1 MNATTRLT
9 PPAKTQT
16 FSNAITSNAMQELIR
31 KSLKDPKAVA
41 RFTSTLIQAVNS
53 SDQLKECDPGSVV
66 AAALRGEGM
75 GLILNIHYH
84 LVPFGRMCNF
94 IISYKGYIAL
104 ALATKQ
110 YHDIDCLDIREG
122 EYMGRDSR
130 TGKPNFDFNVYS
142 TDEEREAAQVIGYY
156 AYFELKDGMF
166 RPEFWSMNKL
176 LFHADRYSQAFD
188 LEKFKKFTSGE
199 MTKEEEEKMRK
210 SSPWND
216 VGYGQDKMCRK
227 TVLRSL
233 LNSGYAPLSNEI
245 RYAMENDSEDGV
257 IPDLPIINVDKSTGE
272 VTGAVSATPAI
283 TAASDDDFFDEA
295 AVSAELDRRN
305 DAKQEE
311 VQAPT
316 PIKRKKAATESKP
329 EAVATSYTDDGF
341 FGGGE

>member
-9 PPAKTQT
+9 TPAKTQT

-188 LEKFKKFTSGE
+188 LEKFKKVTSGE

-257 IPDLPIINVDKSTGE
+257 IPDMPIINVDKTTGE
-272 VTGAVSATPAI
+272 VVGTATEAPAI
-283 TAASDDDFFDEA
+283 GAASDDDFFDA
-295 AVSAELDRRN
+295 DDVSEELNRRN
-305 DAKQEE
+305 ETKQETAHPAE
-311 VQAPT
+311 PAN
-316 PIKRKKAATESKP
+316 RRKAATESKA
-329 EAVATSYTDDGF
+329 EAVDTSYTDDGF

>member
-1 MNATTRLT
+1 MNATNRLT
-9 PPAKTQT
+9 PSAPKQT
-16 FSNAITSNAMQELIR
+16 FSSAITSNAMQELIR

-130 TGKPNFDFNVYS
+130 TGKPKFDFNVYS

-216 VGYGQDKMCRK
+216 IGYGQDKMCRK

-257 IPDLPIINVDKSTGE
+257 IPDMPIINVDRATGE
-272 VTGAVSATPAI
+272 VTGAVPTTPAI
-283 TAASDDDFFDEA
+283 NAASDDDFFDA
-295 AVSAELDRRN
+295 TAVSAELERRSE
-305 DAKQEE
+305 AKQEA
-311 VQAPT
+311 APAAE
-316 PIKRKKAATESKP
+316 PKRRKTATESKP
-329 EAVATSYTDDGF
+329 ETINTSYADDGF
-341 FGGGE
+341 FGGGEG

>member
-9 PPAKTQT
+9 PPAQKQT

-216 VGYGQDKMCRK
+216 IGYGQDKMCRK

-245 RYAMENDSEDGV
+245 RYAMESDSEDGV
-257 IPDLPIINVDKSTGE
+257 IPDMPIINVDKTTGE
-272 VTGAVSATPAI
+272 VVGTATEAPAI
-283 TAASDDDFFDEA
+283 GAASDDDFFDA
-295 AVSAELDRRN
+295 DDVSEELNRRN
-305 DAKQEE
+305 ETKQETAHPAE
-311 VQAPT
+311 PA
-316 PIKRKKAATESKP
+316 KRRKAATESKA
-329 EAVATSYTDDGF
+329 EAVDTSYTDDGF
-341 FGGGE
+341 FG

>member
-245 RYAMENDSEDGV
+245 RYAMESDSEDGV
-257 IPDLPIINVDKSTGE
+257 IPEIPIINVDKSTGE
-272 VTGAVSATPAI
+272 VTGAVPTTPAI

-311 VQAPT
+311 VQTPAPV
-316 PIKRKKAATESKP
+316 KRKKAATESKP
-329 EAVATSYTDDGF
+329 EEVATSYTDDGF

>member
-9 PPAKTQT
+9 PPAQKQT

-31 KSLKDPKAVA
+31 KSMKDPRAVA
-41 RFTSTLIQAVNS
+41 RFTAMLIQVVNA

-75 GLILNIHYH
+75 GLIFGIHYH

-104 ALATKQ
+104 AIASKQ
-110 YHDIDCLDIREG
+110 YKDIDCIDIREG
-122 EYMGRDSR
+122 EYIGRDSR
-130 TGKPNFDFNVYS
+130 TGRPKFDFNVYD
-142 TDEEREAAQVIGYY
+142 TDEAREAAQVIGYY
-156 AYFELKDGMF
+156 AFFELKDGMF
-166 RPEFWSMNKL
+166 RQEFWSMNKL
-176 LFHADRYSQAFD
+176 LFHAERYSQAFNR
-188 LEKFKKFTSGE
+188 EKFEKFVAGE

-216 VGYGQDKMCRK
+216 VGQGQDKMCRK

-233 LNSGYAPLSNEI
+233 LNSGYAPLSNELQ
-245 RYAMENDSEDGV
+245 YTMDNDYETGV
-257 IPDLPIINVDKSTGE
+257 IPNMPIINVDKSTGE
-272 VTGAVSATPAI
+272 VTGAVSTTPAI
-283 TAASDDDFFDEA
+283 TAASDDDFFDET
-295 AVSAELDRRN
+295 AVSAELERRN

-311 VQAPT
+311 VQAPA
-316 PIKRKKAATESKP
+316 PVKRKKAATESKP

>member
-1 MNATTRLT
+1 
-9 PPAKTQT
+9 
-16 FSNAITSNAMQELIR
+16 
-31 KSLKDPKAVA
+31 
-41 RFTSTLIQAVNS
+41 
-53 SDQLKECDPGSVV
+53 
-66 AAALRGEGM
+66 M

-283 TAASDDDFFDEA
+283 TAASDDDFFDET

-311 VQAPT
+311 VQAPA
-316 PIKRKKAATESKP
+316 PVKRKKAATESKP

>member
-1 MNATTRLT
+1 MNAANRLT
-9 PPAKTQT
+9 PSAPKQT
-16 FSNAITSNAMQELIR
+16 FSSAITSNAMQELIR
-31 KSLKDPKAVA
+31 KSLKDPKVVA

-53 SDQLKECDPGSVV
+53 SDQLKACDPGSVV

-130 TGKPNFDFNVYS
+130 TGKPKFDFNVYS

-216 VGYGQDKMCRK
+216 IGYGQDKMCRK

-245 RYAMENDSEDGV
+245 RYAMESDSEDGV
-257 IPDLPIINVDKSTGE
+257 IPDMPIINVDKATGE
-272 VTGAVSATPAI
+272 VTGTTENTPAI
-283 TAASDDDFFDEA
+283 EAVQEEEFFEAAAVEEELTRRKDAQPEKAQEAVKNQQRTAAASKA
-295 AVSAELDRRN
+295 RRI
-305 DAKQEE
+305 D
-311 VQAPT
+311 
-316 PIKRKKAATESKP
+316 TE
-329 EAVATSYTDDGF
+329 TMGDGF
-341 FGGGE
+341 FGGGEG

>member
-130 TGKPNFDFNVYS
+130 TGKPKFDFNVYS
-142 TDEEREAAQVIGYY
+142 TDAEREAAQVIGYY

-245 RYAMENDSEDGV
+245 RYVMENDSEDGV
-257 IPDLPIINVDKSTGE
+257 IPDMPIINVDKTTGE
-272 VTGAVSATPAI
+272 VVGTATAAPAI
-283 TAASDDDFFDEA
+283 GAASDDDFFDA
-295 AVSAELDRRN
+295 DDVSEELNRRN
-305 DAKQEE
+305 ETKQETAHPAE
-311 VQAPT
+311 PA
-316 PIKRKKAATESKP
+316 KRRKAATESKP
-329 EAVATSYTDDGF
+329 EAVDTSYTDDGF
-341 FGGGE
+341 FG

>member
-130 TGKPNFDFNVYS
+130 TGKPKFDFNVYS

-245 RYAMENDSEDGV
+245 RYVMENDSEDGV
-257 IPDLPIINVDKSTGE
+257 IPDMPIINVDKTTGE
-272 VTGAVSATPAI
+272 VVGTATEAPAI
-283 TAASDDDFFDEA
+283 GAASDDDFFDA
-295 AVSAELDRRN
+295 DDVSEELNRRN
-305 DAKQEE
+305 ETKQETARPAE
-311 VQAPT
+311 PA
-316 PIKRKKAATESKP
+316 KHRKAATESKP
-329 EAVATSYTDDGF
+329 EAVDTSYTDDGF
-341 FGGGE
+341 FG

>member
-257 IPDLPIINVDKSTGE
+257 IPDMPIINVDKSTGE
-272 VTGAVSATPAI
+272 VTGAVPTTPAI
-283 TAASDDDFFDEA
+283 TAASDDDFFDET

-311 VQAPT
+311 VQAPE
-316 PIKRKKAATESKP
+316 PVKRKKAATESKP
-329 EAVATSYTDDGF
+329 EAVGTSYTDDGF